1 MKEIFSKV
9 IKFCHNYLLENE
21 EILGYLTNERKI
33 SIESINKFN
42 LGLFPN
48 DLRLLFSEIDPKDL
62 RDAGIIRNASSSV
75 FKIQNLL
82 IPITDVYNE
91 YIALAGR
98 TLLTEEERKK
108 RGIAKYRNSIYKKSH
123 HLFGLNFA
131 KNTILEKNVVY
142 VVEGYFDVIMPHQ
155 KGMNNVVATCGT
167 FLSSRHIALLSRYT
181 DRIVI
186 ILDNEENAQE
196 KANMIVE
203 KKKFPGVEILAKN
216 PLKDE
221 KDIDDYLKFHSVNEL
236 LENLK

>member
-48 DLRLLFSEIDPKDL
+48 DLRMLFSEIDPKDL
-62 RDAGIIRNASSSV
+62 RDAGVIRNASSSV

-131 KNTILEKNVVY
+131 KNTILKKNVVY

-155 KGMNNVVATCGT
+155 KGMDNVVATCGT

-181 DRIVI
+181 DKIVI

-203 KKKFPGVEILAKN
+203 KKKFPGVEIVAKN

>member
-1 MKEIFSKV
+1 VKETFLKV
-9 IKFCHNYLLENE
+9 INFCHNYLLENE
-21 EILGYLTNERKI
+21 EILNYLIEDRKI

-42 LGLFPN
+42 LGLFPD

-82 IPITDVYNE
+82 IPISDAYSE

-98 TLLTEEERKK
+98 TLLTEEQRKK
-108 RGIAKYRNSIYKKSH
+108 KGIAKYRNSIYKKSH

-131 KNTILEKNVVY
+131 KNSILENNVVY

-167 FLSSRHIALLSRYT
+167 FLSSQHIALLSRYT
-181 DRIVI
+181 DKIVI

-203 KKKFPGVEILAKN
+203 KKKFSGIEIVAKN
-216 PLKDE
+216 PLRNE
-221 KDIDDYLKFHSVNEL
+221 KDIDEYLKNHSVSEL

>member
-1 MKEIFSKV
+1 VKEIFSKV